1 MYIYVLWCSLKKIA
15 GSEAMRMAQCE
26 VLIMVLQFAQSLLLV
41 GAKVKLGRIRVLT
54 PTPAPTPTSIT
65 PTPTNMDSHYQGKLR
80 AKNIRNGKLTHSSRN
95 GSIVPHNPF
104 FFVKKGLIIILFRMT
119 FLNILVT

>member
-54 PTPAPTPTSIT
+54 PTPAPTPPPSPLPRQTWILT
-65 PTPTNMDSHYQGKLR
+65 
-80 AKNIRNGKLTHSSRN
+80 IRENYVQRISGTES
-95 GSIVPHNPF
+95 
-104 FFVKKGLIIILFRMT
+104 
-119 FLNILVT
+119 